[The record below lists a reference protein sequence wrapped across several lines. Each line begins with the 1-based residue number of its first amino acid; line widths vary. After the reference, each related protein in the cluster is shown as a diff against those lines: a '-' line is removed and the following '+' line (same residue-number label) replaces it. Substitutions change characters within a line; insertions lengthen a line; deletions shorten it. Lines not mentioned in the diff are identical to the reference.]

1 MTRVWLSCQSGH
13 KQQSYCGESDA
24 TFASVYKMDKNEFR
38 VLIKHRYLIGKNT
51 LHAQQWLE
59 KCYPDCVPSKTTICR
74 WYADFKRGRTDK
86 NDAERSGR
94 SNKAVTPENI
104 KQVLKIVMDDR
115 KLKVREIA
123 KMVNI
128 STGSVSTILNEK
140 LGMKKV
146 FSKWVPRLLT
156 MEQKQ
161 QRVDD
166 SVSCLSLFTRN
177 KQDFLP
183 RYVRSVWKRNSQLAK
198 SWRQFFGMR
207 TV

>member
-1 MTRVWLSCQSGH
+1 M
-13 KQQSYCGESDA
+13 
-24 TFASVYKMDKNEFR
+24 
-38 VLIKHRYLIGKNT
+38 GKNIVQV
-51 LHAQQWLE
+51 QQWLE
-59 KCYPDCVPSKTTICR
+59 KCYPDCAPSKTTICR
-74 WYADFKRGRTDK
+74 WYADFKRSRTDT

-94 SNKAVTPENI
+94 PNEAVTPENI

-128 STGSVSTILNEK
+128 STGSASTILNEN

-146 FSKWVPRLLT
+146 FSKWVPHLLT

-166 SVSCLSLFTRN
+166 SKSCFSLFTLN
-177 KQDFLP
+177 KQDFLH
-183 RYVRSVWKRNSQLAK
+183 RYVTMDETWIHLSLRSRSGSQLSGVQPVKAVRSFRKRNSQLAK
-198 SWRQFFGMR
+198 SWRQFFGIR